1 MIGGVHV
8 QYYFVCHRKL
18 WLYGKNLG
26 FEEQS
31 EKVLDGKLLHEKSY
45 NRAEKKELFFDE
57 NFKID
62 VLDGEY
68 VREVKLSSKMTKA
81 DKYQLLFYLFQLKK
95 RGLIRKGLVSY
106 TKEKKTEEIILTDEY
121 EKELLKIETEIIKI
135 LSYHSPPKL
144 IKKKY
149 CRSCAY
155 FDFCF
160 STEMEEDM

>member
-1 MIGGVHV
+1 MLGGIHV

-26 FEEQS
+26 FEEES
-31 EKVLDGKLLHEKSY
+31 EKVLDGKLLHEKAY
-45 NRAEKKELFFDE
+45 KRANKKELMISDD
-57 NFKID
+57 FKID

-81 DKYQLLFYLFQLKK
+81 DRYQLLYYLYQLKK

-106 TKEKKTEEIILTDEY
+106 TKEKKTEEIILTKEDEN
-121 EKELLKIETEIIKI
+121 ELEKIEVHIKKI
-135 LSYHSPPKL
+135 LNSPTPPKL

-155 FDFCF
+155 YDFCF
-160 STEMEEDM
+160 TTELEEE

>member
-1 MIGGVHV
+1 MLGGIHV

-26 FEEQS
+26 FEEES
-31 EKVLDGKLLHEKSY
+31 EKVLDGKMLHEKAY
-45 NRAEKKELFFDE
+45 KRANKKELMISDD
-57 NFKID
+57 FKID

-81 DKYQLLFYLFQLKK
+81 DRYQLLYYLYQLKK

-106 TKEKKTEEIILTDEY
+106 TKEKKTEEIILTKEDEN
-121 EKELLKIETEIIKI
+121 ELEKIEVHIKKI
-135 LSYHSPPKL
+135 LNSPTPPKL

-155 FDFCF
+155 YDFCF
-160 STEMEEDM
+160 TTELEEE

>member
-1 MIGGVHV
+1 MLGGIHV

-26 FEEQS
+26 FEEES
-31 EKVLDGKLLHEKSY
+31 EKVLDGKLLHEKAY
-45 NRAEKKELFFDE
+45 KRANKKELMISDD
-57 NFKID
+57 FKID

-68 VREVKLSSKMTKA
+68 VREVKLSSKMKKA
-81 DKYQLLFYLFQLKK
+81 DRYQLLYYLYQLKK

-106 TKEKKTEEIILTDEY
+106 TKEKKTEEIILTKEY
-121 EKELLKIETEIIKI
+121 ENELEKIEVHIKKI
-135 LSYHSPPKL
+135 LNSPTPPKL

-155 FDFCF
+155 YDFCF
-160 STEMEEDM
+160 TTELEEE

>member
-1 MIGGVHV
+1 MLGGIHV

-26 FEEQS
+26 FEEES
-31 EKVLDGKLLHEKSY
+31 EKVLDGKLLHEKAY
-45 NRAEKKELFFDE
+45 KRENQKELMINDD
-57 NFKID
+57 FKID

-68 VREVKLSSKMTKA
+68 VREVKLSSKMKKA
-81 DKYQLLFYLFQLKK
+81 DRYQLLYYLYQLKK

-106 TKEKKTEEIILTDEY
+106 TKEKKTEEIILTKEDEN
-121 EKELLKIETEIIKI
+121 ELEKIEVHIKKI
-135 LSYHSPPKL
+135 LNSPTPPKL

-155 FDFCF
+155 YDFCF
-160 STEMEEDM
+160 TTELEEE

>member
-1 MIGGVHV
+1 MLGGIHV

-26 FEEQS
+26 FEEES
-31 EKVLDGKLLHEKSY
+31 EKVLDGKLLHEKVY
-45 NRAEKKELFFDE
+45 KRENQKELMINDD
-57 NFKID
+57 FKID

-68 VREVKLSSKMTKA
+68 VREVKLSSKMKKA
-81 DKYQLLFYLFQLKK
+81 DRYQLLYYLYQLKK

-106 TKEKKTEEIILTDEY
+106 TKEKKTEEIILTKEDEN
-121 EKELLKIETEIIKI
+121 ELEKIEVHIKKI
-135 LSYHSPPKL
+135 LNSPTPPKL

-155 FDFCF
+155 YDFCF
-160 STEMEEDM
+160 TTELEEE

>member
-1 MIGGVHV
+1 MLGGIHV

-26 FEEQS
+26 FEEES
-31 EKVLDGKLLHEKSY
+31 EKVLDGKLLHEKAY
-45 NRAEKKELFFDE
+45 KRENQKELMISDD
-57 NFKID
+57 FKID

-81 DKYQLLFYLFQLKK
+81 DRYQLLYYLYQLKK

-106 TKEKKTEEIILTDEY
+106 TKEKKTEEIILTKEDEN
-121 EKELLKIETEIIKI
+121 ELEKIEVHIKKI
-135 LSYHSPPKL
+135 LNSPTPPKL

-155 FDFCF
+155 YDFCF
-160 STEMEEDM
+160 TTELEEE

>member
-1 MIGGVHV
+1 MLGGIHV

-26 FEEQS
+26 FEEES
-31 EKVLDGKLLHEKSY
+31 EKVLDGKLLHEKAY
-45 NRAEKKELFFDE
+45 KRENQKELMINDD
-57 NFKID
+57 FKID

-68 VREVKLSSKMTKA
+68 VREVKLSSKMKKA
-81 DKYQLLFYLFQLKK
+81 DRYQLLYYLYQLKK

-106 TKEKKTEEIILTDEY
+106 TKEKKTEEIILT
-121 EKELLKIETEIIKI
+121 KEEENELEKIEVHIKKI
-135 LSYHSPPKL
+135 LNSPTPPKL

-155 FDFCF
+155 YDFCF
-160 STEMEEDM
+160 TTELEEE

>member
-1 MIGGVHV
+1 MLGGIHV

-26 FEEQS
+26 FEEES
-31 EKVLDGKLLHEKSY
+31 EKVLDGKLLHEKAYKRS
-45 NRAEKKELFFDE
+45 NQKELMINDD
-57 NFKID
+57 FKID

-81 DKYQLLFYLFQLKK
+81 DRYQLLYYLYQLKK

-106 TKEKKTEEIILTDEY
+106 TKEKKTEEIILTKEDEN
-121 EKELLKIETEIIKI
+121 ELEKIEVHIKKI
-135 LSYHSPPKL
+135 LNSPTPPKL

-155 FDFCF
+155 YDFCF
-160 STEMEEDM
+160 TTELEEE

>member
-1 MIGGVHV
+1 MLGGIHV

-26 FEEQS
+26 FEEES
-31 EKVLDGKLLHEKSY
+31 EKVLDGKLLHEKAY
-45 NRAEKKELFFDE
+45 KRANKKELMISDD
-57 NFKID
+57 FKID

-68 VREVKLSSKMTKA
+68 VREVKLSSKMKKA
-81 DKYQLLFYLFQLKK
+81 DRYQLLYYLYQLKK

-106 TKEKKTEEIILTDEY
+106 TKEKKTEEIILTKEDEN
-121 EKELLKIETEIIKI
+121 ELEKIEVHIKKI
-135 LSYHSPPKL
+135 LNSPTPPKL

-155 FDFCF
+155 YDFCF
-160 STEMEEDM
+160 TTELEEE

>member
-1 MIGGVHV
+1 MLGGIHV

-26 FEEQS
+26 FEEES
-31 EKVLDGKLLHEKSY
+31 EKVLDGKLLHEKAY
-45 NRAEKKELFFDE
+45 KRANKKELMISDD
-57 NFKID
+57 FKID

-81 DKYQLLFYLFQLKK
+81 DRYQLLYYLYQLKK

-106 TKEKKTEEIILTDEY
+106 TKEKKTEEIILTKED
-121 EKELLKIETEIIKI
+121 EKELEKIEVHIKKI
-135 LSYHSPPKL
+135 LNSPTPPKL

-155 FDFCF
+155 YDFCF
-160 STEMEEDM
+160 TTELEEE